1 MTIAYAFRPLLTAG
15 LLALSLPA
23 LAQPGAQ
30 TNAQTTIR
38 EEQVLK
44 VDGRA
49 EVWRLSWI
57 GPVKPFCGPD
67 AGDDVITVPC
77 SGFAYGEQGRLVL
90 SRTLPGGQLDD
101 QLDLSPLFAG
111 SDLTD
116 HEGNAVLPRWPILD
130 EDTHRLVADD
140 ATLAAEIRAR
150 PPVPV
155 IKPVDYDRDGLAQE
169 FLIQTDVQ
177 PGGKRFYVAVGV
189 NRTTG
194 RLDWLRST
202 ARPDRPLVLNWAVW
216 QALAKGAQNID
227 VVRWDC
233 GDHGS
238 EVLETYR
245 LSGKAG
251 RVDVRLRTFACAD
264 AGGIGDLQQE
274 EPH

>member
-1 MTIAYAFRPLLTAG
+1 MTIAYAPLLAVG
-15 LLALSLPA
+15 LLVLSLPA
-23 LAQPGAQ
+23 LAQPDAQ

-38 EEQVLK
+38 EEQVVQ
-44 VDGRA
+44 VDGRT

-67 AGDDVITVPC
+67 AGDDAITVPC
-77 SGFAYGEQGRLVL
+77 SGFAYGEQGQLIL

-101 QLDLSPLFAG
+101 RLDLSPLFAG

-116 HEGNAVLPRWPILD
+116 HEGNAVLPHWPILE
-130 EDTHRLVADD
+130 EDTKRLVEDD

-155 IKPVDYDRDGLAQE
+155 IKPVDYNRDGKAQE

-194 RLDWLRST
+194 RLDWLRSA
-202 ARPDRPLVLNWAVW
+202 ARPDRPLVLNWAAW

-274 EPH
+274 EPY